1 MQFIVVYTIECS
13 AAHPQALRVM
23 MAMEGMATLLMMKK
37 RIMLT
42 AVRAGQTKQNIRSY
56 SEVLRACS
64 NPQNI
69 NNAKKQSIINKQH

>member
-37 RIMLT
+37 RIMF
-42 AVRAGQTKQNIRSY
+42 
-56 SEVLRACS
+56 
-64 NPQNI
+64 
-69 NNAKKQSIINKQH
+69 IIC

>member
-37 RIMLT
+37 RIMF
-42 AVRAGQTKQNIRSY
+42 
-56 SEVLRACS
+56 
-64 NPQNI
+64 
-69 NNAKKQSIINKQH
+69 IICYEQDVEQQGEFPVAASGADSDD